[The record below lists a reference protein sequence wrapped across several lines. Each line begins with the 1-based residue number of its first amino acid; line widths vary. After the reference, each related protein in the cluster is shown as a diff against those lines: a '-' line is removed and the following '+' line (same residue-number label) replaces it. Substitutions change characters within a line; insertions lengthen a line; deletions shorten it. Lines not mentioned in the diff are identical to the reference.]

1 MSDRDGYD
9 DYDDERR
16 SDKRYSRKNEKRGR
30 ANYIEKYLVILLMIF
45 CAVGGFLVKSWIVKQ
60 HEPKITSTSLGEKLQ
75 AVSDLTSAKV
85 DYSGILTIT
94 EGDIPFITEKG
105 FTMRYSAEIR
115 AGIDVSEVEIEV
127 KDDEVNVTVPEAD
140 IQSVYVDP
148 SSIIFYDRKMSLF
161 NWNTNEDAIDAVKEA
176 ENDALAMINKI
187 ALKEEADKQI
197 EEIYTAILKEAI
209 GDREL
214 NYTRS
219 KKLNTTGD

>member
-1 MSDRDGYD
+1 MSDGEEKKKSRGNV
-9 DYDDERR
+9 ER
-16 SDKRYSRKNEKRGR
+16 
-30 ANYIEKYLVILLMIF
+30 YLVILLMVF
-45 CAVGGFLVKSWIVKQ
+45 CALGGYLIKSWIVKQ
-60 HEPKITSTSLGEKLQ
+60 HEPKITSTTLGEKLQ

-105 FTMRYSAEIR
+105 FTMRYSAEIK

-127 KDDEVNVTVPEAD
+127 KDDEVEVTVPEAD
-140 IQSVYVDP
+140 IQEVKVDP
-148 SSIIFYDRKMSLF
+148 NSIVFYDRKMSLF
-161 NWNTNEDAIDAVKEA
+161 NWNTNEDTVDAVKEA

-187 ALKEEADKQI
+187 ALKAEADKQI

-214 NYTRS
+214 KITKS